1 MGTSNRCCRRKKSGV
16 GKKPGIIEKG
26 VFKPLE
32 RVCFMDE
39 IRGQLMPKN
48 AKFETFLFADSSYAR
63 YLQI

>member
-1 MGTSNRCCRRKKSGV
+1 VLPKKKSGV
-16 GKKPGIIEKG
+16 GKKPGKMQKG

-32 RVCFMDE
+32 RVCFLDE